1 MGTFLMC
8 ELLAEDRAARYRA
21 EAEHDR
27 QLALLGALRRRTKR
41 AAPASEPAAP
51 VPSGAKGTPVPAPAS
66 NAGTA
71 DNRGGT
77 RRALA
82 AAAVGAVAMGILRR
96 GRIIG
101 SR

>member
-27 QLALLGALRRRTKR
+27 QLALLGALRRRTKQ
-41 AAPASEPAAP
+41 AAPASEPMAPALSGVKAA
-51 VPSGAKGTPVPAPAS
+51 PVPAPAGPAAT
-66 NAGTA
+66 AGK
-71 DNRGGT
+71 RGGT

-96 GRIIG
+96 RRTIAP
-101 SR
+101 R